1 MQTPTVLHD
10 QFSSSEAQDARERES
25 AREIL
30 AWSQV
35 DIRLVTDTGAIEK
48 DWRRL
53 EAMNRNSL
61 HQGYDWC
68 RAWGQALGRRQ
79 IAIEGRIGERS
90 AFILPLE
97 IVPKAGIRVAAFP
110 GDHYN
115 NLNTGLFDPAL
126 GQPDAQ
132 MVQTISRAISRALRP
147 VADLMVLDCVPLVW
161 RGGQHPLAGLATIE
175 NQNHSF
181 QLPLFANFDATI
193 EQLNFKTRRKKFRAQ
208 TRKLEAIGGY
218 DHFVPETPDEKHAL
232 LDTFFRQKSERLKL
246 FGLPDVFEASEI
258 RNFFH
263 RLLDA
268 PTNGTDSPLVLHSI
282 RLKGEHAGHIAA
294 IAGLSRKGDH
304 VICQFSSIDE
314 TICPEAS
321 PGELLFWT
329 MIEQSCHKGAAIF
342 DFGVGD
348 QLYKRSWC
356 TQETVLHDLLVP
368 VTLKGRV
375 AKPLLTLSTRMK
387 AAIKGN
393 PRLYAFAQKLRS
405 KAHAG

>member
-10 QFSSSEAQDARERES
+10 QFASTEAQGAIGQEV
-25 AREIL
+25 L

-35 DIRLVTDTGAIEK
+35 NIGLMTDAGTIEQS
-48 DWRRL
+48 WRRL

-61 HQGYDWC
+61 HQGFDWC
-68 RAWGQALGRRQ
+68 HAWVQAKGHKLT
-79 IAIEGRIGERS
+79 AIEGRLGDRTV
-90 AFILPLE
+90 FILPLE
-97 IVPKAGIRVAAFP
+97 IVKKAGIRVAAFP
-110 GDHYN
+110 GGHYN
-115 NLNTGLFDPAL
+115 NINTGLFDPAL
-126 GQPDAQ
+126 PSPDAKELQ
-132 MVQTISRAISRALRP
+132 AVSQAISRSLRP
-147 VADLMVLDCVPLVW
+147 VADLMALDCVPLVW
-161 RGGQHPLAGLATIE
+161 RGGHHPLAGLATIE

-193 EQLNFKTRRKKFRAQ
+193 EQLNFKTRRKKYRAQ
-208 TRKLEAIGGY
+208 VRKLEAIGGY
-218 DHFVPETPDEKHAL
+218 DHFVPETPSEKHAL
-232 LDTFFRQKSERLKL
+232 LDTFFRQKSDRLKM

-268 PTNGTDSPLVLHSI
+268 PMHGKDGPLVLHAI
-282 RLKGEHAGHIAA
+282 RLKGEHQGHISA

-329 MIEQSCHKGAAIF
+329 MIEESCREGAALF

-356 TQETVLHDLLVP
+356 TQETVLHDLLLP
-368 VTLKGRV
+368 ATLKGRL
-375 AKPLLTLSTRMK
+375 AKPMLTLSTKMK
-387 AAIKGN
+387 AAIKAN
-393 PRLYAFAQKLRS
+393 PRLYALAQRLRRV